1 MATALV
7 TGGTSGIGNAFVRE
21 LASRGDDVVIV
32 ARDTERMEAL
42 ADELRASH
50 GVQVECI
57 TADLSV
63 AADVTRVADW
73 IEDPAHPLDLVVN
86 NAGFGL
92 HAKLLDKD
100 KLETHRR
107 AMDVMGFAVLELS
120 AAAGRAMVARG
131 HGRIIN
137 VASTSAWIYSGNYS
151 AIKAWCVAYT
161 NALDIELQGTGVRAT
176 ALCPGWVHTEFH
188 QRAGASTDNLPGIV
202 WVDPQVLVR
211 EALADSKAGRAV
223 SIPTQKWKAAILVAQ
238 HFPRWGVRLVSRK
251 LSSSRHEQHGRRRPG
266 KAAQ

>member
-21 LASRGDDVVIV
+21 LAARGDDVVVV
-32 ARDTERMEAL
+32 ARDTERMQAL
-42 ADELRASH
+42 ADELTAAH
-50 GVQVECI
+50 GVRIECI

-63 AADVTRVADW
+63 AEDITRVADW
-73 IEDPAHPLDLVVN
+73 IEDPAHELDLLVN

-100 KLETHRR
+100 KLDTQRR
-107 AMDVMGFAVLELS
+107 AMDVMGFAVLQLS

-131 HGRIIN
+131 HGNIIN

-151 AIKAWCVAYT
+151 AIKAWCLSFT
-161 NALDIELQGTGVRAT
+161 TALDIELQGTGVRAT

-188 QRAGASTDNLPGIV
+188 QRSGASTDNLPGIV

-211 EALADSKAGRAV
+211 EALEDAAAGRTV
-223 SIPTQKWKAAILVAQ
+223 SIPTQKWKAAIVVAQ
-238 HFPRWGVRLVSRK
+238 HFPRWGVRFLSRK
-251 LSSSRHEQHGRRRPG
+251 LSSSRHNQ
-266 KAAQ
+266 KAKETA